1 MKLLSKN
8 TIVFVKETT
17 VCDIVIVKFLSVCL
31 LYLLY
36 YYSIYSLCIYLFCH
50 LLDYRVAIICS
61 LENEERA
68 HVISKL
74 HQYRREYPPL
84 PSTTQIA
91 SYLKQHLIND
101 DPSCAARVD
110 PEM

>member
-1 MKLLSKN
+1 
-8 TIVFVKETT
+8 V
-17 VCDIVIVKFLSVCL
+17 
-31 LYLLY
+31 
-36 YYSIYSLCIYLFCH
+36 
-50 LLDYRVAIICS
+50 IICS

-84 PSTTQIA
+84 PSSAQIA
-91 SYLKQHLIND
+91 SYLRQHLIND
-101 DPSCAARVD
+101 NPTCAARVD